1 MKILNKFYFRVII
14 SIVIGLLLAGG
25 WTDIQYPCPPL
36 DNAGCVTW
44 ESAIMHPSDLI
55 SNKQNS
61 LVEASKN
68 FLITSLVSFGL
79 ISVLF
84 RQKNR
89 LNNF

>member
-1 MKILNKFYFRVII
+1 MKLLNKLYFRIMI

-36 DNAGCVTW
+36 DNAGCVVW

-55 SNKQNS
+55 SNKQGS
-61 LVEASKN
+61 LVEASKT

-79 ISVLF
+79 VSVLF
-84 RQKNR
+84 RQKKSIN
-89 LNNF
+89 